1 MNEYSVSWS
10 KVFKNFG
17 VKCYLNANKECLTGL
32 NGKMSLATKRNK
44 PTPKLN
50 KQTKKLSQ
58 PTTTPFSLSIY
69 QHCDVF
75 WVIITVA

>member
-1 MNEYSVSWS
+1 MWNVTWTLTKSVWL
-10 KVFKNFG
+10 VWMG
-17 VKCYLNANKECLTGL
+17 KCECT
-32 NGKMSLATKRNK
+32 KISLATKRNE
-44 PTPKLN
+44 PTRKLN

-58 PTTTPFSLSIY
+58 PTTTLSLSLSIY